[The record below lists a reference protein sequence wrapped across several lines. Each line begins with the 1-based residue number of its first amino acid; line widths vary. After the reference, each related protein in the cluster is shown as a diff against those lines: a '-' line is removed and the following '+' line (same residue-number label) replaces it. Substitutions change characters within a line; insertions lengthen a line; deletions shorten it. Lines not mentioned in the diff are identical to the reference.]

1 MLRQAE
7 TEGFEVASAGKATPE
22 VTVVRVPRQGLSGVA
37 ASWGPEPAATAPLS
51 RRRATKRESLGVVQ
65 ILKPASLLGR
75 TLGKHKAGVS

>member
-1 MLRQAE
+1 M
-7 TEGFEVASAGKATPE
+7 ASAGKATPE

-75 TLGKHKAGVS
+75 TLGTHKAGVS